1 MDQDYLRRT
10 WDGCRSG
17 LKAPA
22 KPSRRPANA
31 EFHLLLLVYVVI
43 LDKKIFMKKAFRPKI
58 AFFIFFNRN
67 TAFKIA
73 HFLVSVIIMYVALHF
88 YTKAQRKHRCT
99 LTVSKTS

>member
-1 MDQDYLRRT
+1 MDQDYLKRI

-22 KPSRRPANA
+22 KPSRRPASA

-43 LDKKIFMKKAFRPKI
+43 LDKKIFMKKAFRSKI

-67 TAFKIA
+67 TAFQIA
-73 HFLVSVIIMYVALHF
+73 HSLVSVMYVALHF